1 MEVIERKHLS
11 QILHDMGMINEER
24 LEKALSEHRRT
35 RMTLTS
41 ILVREGFLTKNLI
54 RYALEIEY
62 TFNHFDHDNFVSQG
76 EGHIAHHNE
85 EPKEFDIIPIVKSDS
100 DINEWSIDFAPNQ
113 SGCEASGMGPSV
125 SGRFMVI
132 AQDDYYN
139 YVTETNTVCRLCDN
153 PLIIRDWKICPK
165 YNKSLRSNLANS

>member
-1 MEVIERKHLS
+1 MEVIEKKHLS

-41 ILVREGFLTKNLI
+41 ILIREGFLTKNLI

-62 TFNHFDHDNFVSQG
+62 TFNHFDHDNFVPQ
-76 EGHIAHHNE
+76 EEAHIAHHNE
-85 EPKEFDIIPIVKSDS
+85 EPTEFDIIPVVKSDS
-100 DINEWSIDFAPNQ
+100 DINEWNMDFAPDQ
-113 SGCEASGMGPSV
+113 SGCDA
-125 SGRFMVI
+125 SGRFMIV

-165 YNKSLRSNLANS
+165 YNKSLRSNLANF

>member
-1 MEVIERKHLS
+1 MEVPERKHLS
-11 QILHDMGMINEER
+11 RILHDMGMINEER

-41 ILVREGFLTKNLI
+41 VLVREGILTKNLI
-54 RYALEIEY
+54 KYALEIEY
-62 TFNHFDHDNFVSQG
+62 TFNHFDHDNFLSLP
-76 EGHIAHHNE
+76 HHNK

-100 DINEWSIDFAPNQ
+100 DINQWSIDLAQNH
-113 SGCEASGMGPSV
+113 SGHEDSGMGPSFAE
-125 SGRFMVI
+125 RFKII
-132 AQDDYYN
+132 AQDDHYN

-165 YNKSLRSNLANS
+165 YNKSLRSDLANS